1 MFLRDIQNN
10 EKKINHEG
18 HEAHE
23 VAQAFRS
30 GDRDV
35 ALRELRCSSEQDIRV
50 VKFIF
55 SRESLCLT

>member
-1 MFLRDIQNN
+1 MLSTI
-10 EKKINHEG
+10 EVMKIKFNHEG